1 MWSTNMQHFLDE
13 KGSTDQIPAEV
24 KELADYFGTIV
35 AAVTLD
41 FTGRAIDVPGI
52 TCCNPGC
59 SGSIIGYLGRDIDSI
74 EWYCT
79 ACDDSGV
86 ITGWDMMQRSRV
98 FLTVSGND
106 VNDRLDCSWWCFTD

>member
-24 KELADYFGTIV
+24 KELADHFGAIV

-41 FTGRAIDVPGI
+41 FTGRAITVPDI
-52 TCCNPGC
+52 TCRNPGSPGC
-59 SGSIIGYLGRDIDSI
+59 MGSITGYLSQNIDSI

-79 ACDDSGV
+79 ECDDSGV
-86 ITGWDMMQRSRV
+86 ITGWDDT
-98 FLTVSGND
+98 LW
-106 VNDRLDCSWWCFTD
+106 DCHEVALAGL